1 METNKLIDLVVD
13 ALANLKGQDIETLD
27 VSDMTTITDAMVI
40 VSGTSSRHVR
50 SLADNVVMKAKDSG
64 HQPLGVEGEQQGD
77 WILVDLNDVLVHV
90 MLPKTRDF
98 YNLEKLWK
106 ISGSARRAAQSRS

>member
-1 METNKLIDLVVD
+1 METKNLIDLAVK
-13 ALANLKGQDIETLD
+13 ALENLKAQDIEVLD

-40 VSGTSSRHVR
+40 ASGTSNRHVR
-50 SLADNVVMKAKDSG
+50 SLADTVVIKAKESG
-64 HQPLGVEGEQQGD
+64 HPPLGVEGEQQGD

-98 YNLEKLWK
+98 L
-106 ISGSARRAAQSRS
+106 